1 MASKFAK
8 GASMTL
14 KNISMQQKLI
24 WLSKIEEI
32 EICWKSCKNGLQ
44 KKLLLISLKKQDL
57 CDLLWRSLPRLRL
70 SSG

>member
-24 WLSKIEEI
+24 WLSKIEEF

-44 KKLLLISLKKQDL
+44 KSYYLLA
-57 CDLLWRSLPRLRL
+57 
-70 SSG
+70 